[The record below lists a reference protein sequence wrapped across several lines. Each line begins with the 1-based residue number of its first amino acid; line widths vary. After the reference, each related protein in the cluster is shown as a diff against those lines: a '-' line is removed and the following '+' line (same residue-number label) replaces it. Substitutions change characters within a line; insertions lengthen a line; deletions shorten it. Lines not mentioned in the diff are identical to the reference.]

1 MLERVRGWKKKNL
14 KRENLII
21 FFLFEKRIIFCE
33 SETMIPRKIAN
44 LFSPCKMNYW
54 VWESLRVTSR
64 GRFPAS
70 FKFSTRGRKERRGEE
85 RREDEGVG
93 TKRKKSYPPRHAV
106 QPHSGLSVC
115 LIYCSLPLSTP
126 GKLVTL
132 LSISLSRQR
141 ESRSIVFFILRI
153 ENKNRESHDRDE
165 KEYLEFILIFVIK
178 EFVDKILLVCV
189 SKK

>member
-1 MLERVRGWKKKNL
+1 
-14 KRENLII
+14 
-21 FFLFEKRIIFCE
+21 
-33 SETMIPRKIAN
+33 MIPRKIAN

-85 RREDEGVG
+85 RRGERTRGWARSGRSRIRLVMRSSPTRG
-93 TKRKKSYPPRHAV
+93 CQFAWFIALCPFQPPVNWLH
-106 QPHSGLSVC
+106 PW
-115 LIYCSLPLSTP
+115 I
-126 GKLVTL
+126 TL

-153 ENKNRESHDRDE
+153 ENKNRESHDRYE

-178 EFVDKILLVCV
+178 EFVDEILLVCV

>member
-126 GKLVTL
+126 GKLVTPL
-132 LSISLSRQR
+132 DHVALYLPISPTRIAINRFFYPSYR
-141 ESRSIVFFILRI
+141 E
-153 ENKNRESHDRDE
+153 
-165 KEYLEFILIFVIK
+165 
-178 EFVDKILLVCV
+178 
-189 SKK
+189 